1 MCHLLPPSF
10 APTLF
15 LAAYHSRSLSLS
27 LSVSHSYQLA
37 TGSSENVVKVWD
49 MRRRANIY
57 TIPAHSA
64 LVAAVKYVEGR
75 E

>member
-1 MCHLLPPSF
+1 MPLTTHPPTPSD
-10 APTLF
+10 
-15 LAAYHSRSLSLS
+15 SN
-27 LSVSHSYQLA
+27 SYQFA
-37 TGSSENVVKVWD
+37 TGSSENVVKIWD

-75 E
+75 ELNQGRGGHGGRL

>member
-1 MCHLLPPSF
+1 M
-10 APTLF
+10 
-15 LAAYHSRSLSLS
+15 
-27 LSVSHSYQLA
+27 
-37 TGSSENVVKVWD
+37 VKVWD

>member
-1 MCHLLPPSF
+1 
-10 APTLF
+10 
-15 LAAYHSRSLSLS
+15 
-27 LSVSHSYQLA
+27 
-37 TGSSENVVKVWD
+37 VVKVWD